1 MANIGATLVKE
12 LRERTGAGMMDCK
25 KVLVEADGDLERG
38 AELLRERGIVKARGK
53 SGRVTSEGRIATSVS
68 DDGRAAALIEVNCET
83 DFVAKTGEFQEFCEQ
98 LCDLARDEQP
108 DDLDALASMRLG
120 NGSVEERLTAM
131 IAKLGE
137 NVRVR
142 RFGRLQ
148 ATENACISSYVHA
161 GGKIGALVH
170 VEAEDPSDSKVI
182 ELGHN
187 LCLHVTATNPLGV
200 SREDI
205 PAREVER
212 ERNALR
218 AQAEAEGK
226 PPQIIEKMVEG
237 RLRKFFQEVALLEQ
251 PLVMD
256 PDTTVAKAAQAVGA
270 KVVALRRFQLG
281 EELPK

>member
-1 MANIGATLVKE
+1 VANISATLVKE

-25 KVLVEADGDLERG
+25 KVLVESEGDLERG

-53 SGRVTSEGRIATSVS
+53 SGRVTSEGRVAASVS
-68 DDGRAAALIEVNCET
+68 DDGRAAALIEINCET
-83 DFVAKTGEFQEFCEQ
+83 DFVAKTSEFQEFCEQ
-98 LCDLARDEQP
+98 LCGLARDGQP
-108 DDLDALASMRLG
+108 DDLDALSSMRLG
-120 NGSVEERLTAM
+120 NGTVDERLTAI

-148 ATENACISSYVHA
+148 ATGNACISSYVHA

-170 VEAEDPSDSKVI
+170 VEAEDPSDSQVV
-182 ELGHN
+182 ELGHK

-205 PAREVER
+205 PAQEVER
-212 ERNALR
+212 ERSALR

-270 KVVALRRFQLG
+270 KVVAMKRFQLG
-281 EELPK
+281 EELTK

>member
-1 MANIGATLVKE
+1 MANISAMLVKE

-25 KVLVEADGDLERG
+25 RVLVEADGDLERG

-53 SGRVTSEGRIATSVS
+53 AGRVTSEGSIAASVS

-83 DFVAKTGEFQEFCEQ
+83 DFVAKTSEFQDFCAA
-98 LCDLARDEQP
+98 LCDLARDGQP
-108 DDLDALASMRLG
+108 DDLDALSSMRLG
-120 NGSVEERLTAM
+120 NGSVDERLTAM

-142 RFGRLQ
+142 RFARLQ
-148 ATENACISSYVHA
+148 AAENGCISSYVHA

-170 VEAEDPSDSKVI
+170 VEAEDPSNSKVV

-200 SREDI
+200 SREDV
-205 PAREVER
+205 PAEEVER
-212 ERNALR
+212 ERHALR
-218 AQAEAEGK
+218 TQAEAEGK

-256 PDTTVAKAAQAVGA
+256 PDTTVIKAAQAAGA
-270 KVVALRRFQLG
+270 KVLAARRFQLG
-281 EELPK
+281 EELPE